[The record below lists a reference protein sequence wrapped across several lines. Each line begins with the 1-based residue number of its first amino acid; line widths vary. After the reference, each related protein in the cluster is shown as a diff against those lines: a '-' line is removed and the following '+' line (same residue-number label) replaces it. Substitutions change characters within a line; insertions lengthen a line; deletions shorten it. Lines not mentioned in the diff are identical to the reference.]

1 MTLLTFAPYMTS
13 ALGSTHSALVIAIV
27 GSQMMDWGLDA
38 TETPFRAYTL
48 DCVPQS
54 DQTSAFNIQTFL
66 TGLGGGFGFAMAGAF
81 GIGKREELF
90 YIAIVFITIT
100 LALTLFSFKERQ
112 FKRRKVIDPT
122 SPSKEDIPQLQPS
135 ASGAR
140 RKPKK
145 IRFEDNLRS
154 FNQRNPTSAKSAS
167 RKAQSEAVLRQTQHR
182 TYPKQISLARGF
194 AMTTT
199 RWASDLYKLTDS
211 SSMPAGLDKD
221 DWSDSDYDLTEDEE
235 STDSSLSNRIDG
247 FLQLQAPLDKV
258 DDDNEIT
265 TTISTPCLKQPSQAK
280 LDSNANNIV
289 VDAQFEKR
297 KKKKKQPEMLM
308 EPIITPRNIIKS
320 FTSIPTELRM
330 LCLVDLCT
338 WAALCTFLIYYTG

>member
-1 MTLLTFAPYMTS
+1 MTTL
-13 ALGSTHSALVIAIV
+13 LGSTKSALIVAIV

-81 GIGKREELF
+81 GIEKREELY
-90 YIAIVFITIT
+90 YIAIVFISIT
-100 LALTLFSFKERQ
+100 LILTLISFKERQ
-112 FKRRKVIDPT
+112 FKRRPLKPDQDQ
-122 SPSKEDIPQLQPS
+122 EDMPQQS
-135 ASGAR
+135 AKG
-140 RKPKK
+140 RKQSKK

-154 FNQRNPTSAKSAS
+154 FNQRNPTNKS
-167 RKAQSEAVLRQTQHR
+167 RKAQSEAILRVHHR

-221 DWSDSDYDLTEDEE
+221 DWSDSDYDLTEDED

-247 FLQLQAPLDKV
+247 FLQLQAPLEDKV
-258 DDDNEIT
+258 DEIT
-265 TTISTPCLKQPSQAK
+265 ATISTPCLKQQSQAK
-280 LDSNANNIV
+280 LDSNNNVIV
-289 VDAQFEKR
+289 EQQQQYAEKR
-297 KKKKKQPEMLM
+297 KKKKKPVQEVLV
-308 EPIITPRNIIKS
+308 EPIITPRNIFKS
-320 FTSIPTELRM
+320 FTSIPTELRT

-338 WAALCTFLIYYTG
+338 WAALCTFLIYYTGLIIFLKYLIIFK